1 MELGQRLSSAL
12 AYTQPRRPAWRWRAG
27 SRFVSTPGRET
38 VGGRMGEFIEA
49 RPMSLEAE
57 MEAAV
62 AAQKARSEKLKQG
75 VKELEEVGR
84 QGAAAGRRVQ
94 RMAIAGVTAV
104 AMVLMAVLWT
114 DPRSRSLSMVLA
126 PCLLLMGLWSYH
138 RRR

>member
-1 MELGQRLSSAL
+1 
-12 AYTQPRRPAWRWRAG
+12 
-27 SRFVSTPGRET
+27 
-38 VGGRMGEFIEA
+38 
-49 RPMSLEAE
+49 MSLEAE

-84 QGAAAGRRVQ
+84 QGAVAGRRMQ
-94 RMAIAGVTAV
+94 RMAIAGVTAL

-114 DPRSRSLSMVLA
+114 DPRSRTLSVVLA